1 MRPYSAA
8 IFALASFA
16 ATGADWKAL
25 AEESRSAKG
34 GRQYEIKAAQF
45 SASVLGVAMGKC
57 VTEQP
62 KRFYMYLKVAGSGSV
77 AQSASMPSSAL
88 AKCFEAQMTNA
99 SWPHPPFAPFVFE
112 IEMFGEI

>member
-1 MRPYSAA
+1 MRPYLAA
-8 IFALASFA
+8 VLVLASFDTA
-16 ATGADWKAL
+16 PADWKAL

-34 GRQYEIKAAQF
+34 GRQYEMKAAQF

-62 KRFYMYLKVAGSGSV
+62 KRFYMYLKITESGSV
-77 AQSASMPSSAL
+77 AQSDSMPSSAL